1 MVKAVTLRQVGGSVG
16 ATIPKDMAER
26 LHRVVLTRHGRPAAL
41 MIGIEAEVLEEVLL
55 RSDETFWRDLAERRK
70 ANRTLSSEEMR
81 ARLGMP
87 AKKTR
92 RRRGG

>member
-1 MVKAVTLRQVGGSVG
+1 
-16 ATIPKDMAER
+16 
-26 LHRVVLTRHGRPAAL
+26 